1 MRRVARGISGLVL
14 MFAAA
19 VAGAQ
24 APEPAEQALE
34 QRLKTLSAELRC
46 LVCQNQ
52 SLADS
57 HAELAVDLKNQ
68 VRDLMRAGR
77 TDEEIKDYLTQRYG
91 DFVLYR
97 PPVKRSTWVLWAGP
111 FVLLVGG
118 LVVLQRTL
126 RRRNAAGAS
135 GVAPAVDEAARERAR
150 ALLTGDDR
158 P

>member
-1 MRRVARGISGLVL
+1 MNG
-14 MFAAA
+14 FAAWWFGLLLSLGIA
-19 VAGAQ
+19 WAQ
-24 APEPAEQALE
+24 VPAPAEQALE
-34 QRLKTLSAELRC
+34 QRLMTLSAELRC

-68 VRDLMRAGR
+68 VRDMMRAGR

-97 PPVKRSTWVLWAGP
+97 PPVKRSTWVLWVGP

-118 LVVLQRTL
+118 MVVLQRTL
-126 RRRNAAGAS
+126 RRRNAVGAS
-135 GVAPAVDEAARERAR
+135 GVVPAVDEAVRERAR
-150 ALLTGDDR
+150 ALLLTGDDK

>member
-1 MRRVARGISGLVL
+1 MNG
-14 MFAAA
+14 FAAWWFGLLLSLGIA
-19 VAGAQ
+19 WAQ
-24 APEPAEQALE
+24 VPAPSEQALE
-34 QRLKTLSAELRC
+34 QRLMTLSAELRC

-68 VRDLMRAGR
+68 VRDMMRAGR

-97 PPVKRSTWVLWAGP
+97 PPVKRSTWVLWVGP

-118 LVVLQRTL
+118 MVVLQRTL
-126 RRRNAAGAS
+126 RRRNAVGAS
-135 GVAPAVDEAARERAR
+135 GVVPAVDEAVRERAR
-150 ALLTGDDR
+150 ALLLTGDDK

>member
-1 MRRVARGISGLVL
+1 MNG
-14 MFAAA
+14 FAAWWFGLLLSLGIA
-19 VAGAQ
+19 WAQ
-24 APEPAEQALE
+24 VPAPSEQALE
-34 QRLKTLSAELRC
+34 QRLMTLSAELRC

-68 VRDLMRAGR
+68 VRDMMRAGR

-97 PPVKRSTWVLWAGP
+97 PPVKRSTWVLWVGP

-118 LVVLQRTL
+118 MVVLQRTL
-126 RRRNAAGAS
+126 RRRNAVGAS
-135 GVAPAVDEAARERAR
+135 GVVPAVDDAARERAR
-150 ALLTGDDR
+150 ALLLTGDDK